1 MVLGIKK
8 DSTTKVLLVGNN
20 PNILFYTSRFQQGKS
35 IELYH
40 VSDSK
45 SNIYDIE
52 TETYGNKHL
61 VIDNHFTSIAHLT
74 EALGETDETK
84 ELKLDLII
92 LSAKS
97 LKDLSSMPEQLK
109 PLFSKKTKIVI
120 ESSGFI
126 QLESFLRNA
135 KEVTGLD
142 VFAIA
147 TNYDIRQVANN
158 HIKEFKNNDNNKNN
172 IYIGGKTTN
181 VSTTKK
187 KNPLSLKDPSKYPS
201 DVMKS
206 LNSLETLLQE
216 LFPSDTISNCHKS
229 YTDFLSMQWNMA
241 IPKICLDSLLI
252 IFEETDSKKLV
263 EEVLAKPLISG
274 IITELITISKNMNV
288 KLDPN
293 MENENKLISTWLKE
307 YKSEKIP
314 SLLYTF
320 IQRTSELNLDLLILQ
335 PILLAD
341 DFNIKTPYLEF
352 LYTTMSQLEKLNND
366 SSEWFVRA
374 EKVQSYKQQL
384 VTMTKSRDQY
394 SNDFKNLTLDL
405 EKNNNNLNELK
416 GNEMYLKNQLSIR
429 ETEIHKLK
437 DEYEIILQEKNREIE
452 NLKHSLR
459 NTSTNNG
466 NSRVINSPITD
477 QFVDHDDDNDHNDDN
492 DEFKSIHETSDLAME
507 GDSSALANSST
518 MDADRSLTTREQI
531 LLQREKELQE
541 RQDAFDRRLVSQQR
555 SPQFQSPL
563 QYPTQLQASPALY
576 HNNNTAFS
584 AQPPMHNL
592 PHIRTMTPPDKS
604 VPVFSPY
611 GNNKSGGNTPTMTV
625 DKFVDPISS
634 GNLEMNSSF
643 ESPDMRSHPIVRT
656 NRKNRMNRNTTL
668 GNASSTSLGAVM
680 NQMPNNGY
688 MPDRSFSGNST
699 TMNTSGTSLNMMKSK
714 NNNGIDMPRP
724 TKLHNFTGSPDLY
737 TPTKPNKPEMF
748 KDSSANT
755 TTISSDEVIIKKPVM
770 QFGLGIHSQTELVTP
785 LDKTTIPTNM
795 EPTPFNGSHN
805 VSKEDVSNDIEEAE
819 ANTSKDSTKKKKL
832 KFGLFGKKKN
842 KDKK

>member
-8 DSTTKVLLVGNN
+8 DSTTNVLLVGNN

-40 VSDSK
+40 ISDSK

-52 TETYGNKHL
+52 TKTYGNHHL
-61 VIDNHFTSIAHLT
+61 EIDNHFTSIAHLI
-74 EALGETDETK
+74 EALGELDETK

-92 LSAKS
+92 LSVNS
-97 LKDLSSMPEQLK
+97 LKDLSAIPEQLK
-109 PLFSKKTKIVI
+109 PLLSKKTKIVI

-126 QLESFLRNA
+126 QLESFLKNA

-142 VFAIA
+142 VFAMM
-147 TNYDIRQVANN
+147 TDYDIRQVANN
-158 HIKEFKNNDNNKNN
+158 HIKEFTSNDDKKKN
-172 IYIGGKTTN
+172 IYIGGKTANT
-181 VSTTKK
+181 STTKK
-187 KNPLSLKDPSKYPS
+187 MKTLSLKDPSKYSS

-206 LNSLETLLQE
+206 LNSLQTLFQD

-229 YTDFLSMQWNMA
+229 YSDFLSTQWNLA
-241 IPKICLDSLLI
+241 IPKICLDPLLI
-252 IFEETDSKKLV
+252 IFEETNSKKLV
-263 EEVLAKPLISG
+263 DQVLAKPLISG

-293 MENENKLISTWLKE
+293 MENENKLINTWLKE
-307 YKSEKIP
+307 YNNEKIP
-314 SLLYTF
+314 SLLYNF
-320 IQRTSELNLDLLILQ
+320 VQRTSELNLDLLILQ

-352 LYTTMSQLEKLNND
+352 LYTIMCQMEKLNND

-374 EKVQSYKQQL
+374 EQVQSYKQQL

-394 SNDFKNLTLDL
+394 SSNCKNITLDL
-405 EKNNNNLNELK
+405 EKNTTELNELR
-416 GNEMYLKNQLSIR
+416 NNDTYLKNQLAIR
-429 ETEIHKLK
+429 ETETNKLK
-437 DEYEIILQEKNREIE
+437 DEYEIILQEKNKEIE
-452 NLKHSLR
+452 YLKSSIA
-459 NTSTNNG
+459 NPSTENG
-466 NSRVINSPITD
+466 NTRTMDSPLSN
-477 QFVDHDDDNDHNDDN
+477 QLVDNDN
-492 DEFKSIHETSDLAME
+492 DEFKSIHEDSDMLMD

-518 MDADRSLTTREQI
+518 MDADRSFNSREQA

-541 RQDAFDRRLVSQQR
+541 RQEAFDRRLASQQR

-576 HNNNTAFS
+576 HNTAFS
-584 AQPPMHNL
+584 AQPTKHNL
-592 PHIRTMTPPDKS
+592 PHIRTMTPPEKS

-611 GNNKSGGNTPTMTV
+611 GNNRSGSNTPTMTV
-625 DKFVDPISS
+625 DKFIDPISS

-643 ESPDMRSHPIVRT
+643 ENPDMRSHPIVRT

-668 GNASSTSLGAVM
+668 GNASSTSLVAAV
-680 NQMPNNGY
+680 NQMSNNSY
-688 MPDRSFSGNST
+688 MQDRSFSGNST
-699 TMNTSGTSLNMMKSK
+699 MMNTSGTSLNMMKSK
-714 NNNGIDMPRP
+714 NNAGIDMPRP

-737 TPTKPNKPEMF
+737 TPTKPNKPDMF
-748 KDSSANT
+748 KDSSANDT
-755 TTISSDEVIIKKPVM
+755 TVSSDNVAFKKPVM

-785 LDKTTIPTNM
+785 LDKTTVPTNM
-795 EPTPFNGSHN
+795 EPTPFDGSHN
-805 VSKEDVSNDIEEAE
+805 ESKEDISNDIEEIE